1 MGRHRVSAK
10 FPPVLK
16 IFSIQAGGESLQA
29 SSPQKIKQNI
39 PSEDTIDQQVIDG
52 FLSLIAVFGRV
63 SGGERGLSVQ
73 TAALQI
79 RVLHQVF

>member
-1 MGRHRVSAK
+1 
-10 FPPVLK
+10 
-16 IFSIQAGGESLQA
+16 
-29 SSPQKIKQNI
+29 
-39 PSEDTIDQQVIDG
+39 VIDG